1 MRECVYGT
9 RMNCEHLSQINGAR
23 RMTRSIQ
30 VRRTTRTLGNTVCP
44 AYQLVPDQFISGLD
58 KTNHWETVHAAS
70 TYLFICMQLELKLGT
85 PALSI
90 S

>member
-1 MRECVYGT
+1 MILCLAK
-9 RMNCEHLSQINGAR
+9 RMARSMQAR
-23 RMTRSIQ
+23 RTSSTMAY
-30 VRRTTRTLGNTVCP
+30 TVCP
-44 AYQLVPDQFISGLD
+44 AYQLVPDHFISGHD
-58 KTNHWETVHAAS
+58 KTNHWEPVHAAS